1 MSNVVELSPFY
12 LKREAA
18 ISEFLLASDKFQ
30 SEFISMQKGYI
41 SRKLIVNGEMW
52 SDLVV
57 WETMED
63 VKNATKIIY
72 ENAAA
77 LEYIAFIDD
86 EKSSDEDILYYSV
99 EKSY

>member
-1 MSNVVELSPFY
+1 MSNIVEFSPFY
-12 LKREAA
+12 LKREVS

-41 SRKLIVNGEMW
+41 SRKLLVNGETW
-52 SDLVV
+52 TDLVV

-77 LEYIAFIDD
+77 LEYITFIDD
-86 EKSSDEDILYYSV
+86 EKSSDEDILYYFV
-99 EKSY
+99 EKNY